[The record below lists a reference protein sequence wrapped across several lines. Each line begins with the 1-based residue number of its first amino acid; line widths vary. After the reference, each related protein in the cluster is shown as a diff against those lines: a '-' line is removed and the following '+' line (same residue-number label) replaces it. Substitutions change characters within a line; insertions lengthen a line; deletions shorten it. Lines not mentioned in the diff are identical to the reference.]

1 MFQDTMLD
9 PAGPVSATT
18 RDLLFESVGLMLI
31 VVLPVFFLTAFVV
44 WRYRAGNTSAAY
56 TPHWNG
62 SRLLEVG
69 LWAVP
74 VTIVVLLWFVVWNR
88 THELDPYR
96 ALGGDQPPL
105 LVQAVALDWQWL
117 FIYPDDEIA
126 SVNRLVYPVG
136 RPLTL
141 QLTSDSVMNSLMIPA
156 LGGQIYAMAGMQT
169 ELNLKADRVGMFDG
183 RNTMFNGDG
192 FSAQTF
198 KAEAM
203 DMAGYQA
210 FLADA
215 RTSPDALTEES
226 FKILAEPTINGP
238 VRLYSSVAPNLF
250 HTIMGAH
257 GSMPHMAAGDRGTDA
272 DTRTPAHHGEHAR

>member
-9 PAGPVSATT
+9 PAGPVSAAT

-31 VVLPVFFLTAFVV
+31 VVVPVFVLTAFVV

-56 TPHWNG
+56 TPRWNG
-62 SRLLEVG
+62 SRLLEMG

-96 ALGGDQPPL
+96 TIESDQPPL
-105 LVQAVALDWQWL
+105 VVQVVALDWQWL
-117 FIYPDDEIA
+117 FIYPEEEVA
-126 SVNRLVYPVG
+126 SVNRLVFPVG
-136 RPLTL
+136 RPLTI
-141 QLTSDSVMNSLMIPA
+141 QLTSDSVMNSLLIPA

-169 ELNLKADRVGMFDG
+169 ELNLKADRIGVFEG
-183 RNTMFNGDG
+183 RNTMFNGNG

-198 KAEAM
+198 TVEAM

-210 FLADA
+210 FLAEA
-215 RTSPDALTEES
+215 RTSPNTLTEES
-226 FKILAEPTINGP
+226 FQTLAEPTVNGP
-238 VRLYSSVAPNLF
+238 RRLYSSVAPNLF

-257 GSMPHMAAGDRGTDA
+257 GSMPHTVAEPDMSSAPHHA
-272 DTRTPAHHGEHAR
+272 DHAR